1 MYRSYE
7 NPMTLQERLDSVLAE
22 YHKLKA
28 LGQLD
33 ICEQADYEMEIADLR
48 DRINYAWSDDSE
60 E

>member
-7 NPMTLQERLDSVLAE
+7 NPSALQERLDDVLAE

-33 ICEQADYEMEIADLR
+33 LYEQAEYEMEIADLR
-48 DRINYAWSDDSE
+48 DRINHAWSDDAE